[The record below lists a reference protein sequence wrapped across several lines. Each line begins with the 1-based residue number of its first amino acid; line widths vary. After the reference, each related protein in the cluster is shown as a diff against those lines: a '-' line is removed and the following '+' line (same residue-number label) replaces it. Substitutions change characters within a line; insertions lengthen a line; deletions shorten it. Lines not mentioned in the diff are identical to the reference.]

1 MVAKGNEMY
10 CAFSLLGFDEGMN
23 VHCDV
28 QNDCG
33 IALAGPPKF
42 FKQLSGWRFQVE
54 ALAGPPKF
62 FKQLSEW
69 RFQVEFHTLPCRKHD
84 GANIDLSLFCM
95 YACRNPPRNNHLP

>member
-33 IALAGPPKF
+33 I
-42 FKQLSGWRFQVE
+42 